1 MHFPGD
7 GPSVSISRAQSGIQ
21 ALEGLLLRYTALV
34 PQPHRQTPLLL
45 ERMARS
51 SAGST
56 AQVTQR
62 VHAASE
68 LTPHL
73 LASPSWGAGSAA
85 TPSAAA
91 EALTG
96 ALSCGALTGR
106 SHAADGWSGGS
117 GSSPAQAPGAF
128 QLGRPLATAHRRQG
142 ARGAAAN
149 HAYSLR
155 ACGHGRGLSGHT
167 FKGEQRKA
175 ALVFQPL
182 VGCRGDAP
190 ARCRFV
196 RATRHQTT
204 CANLL

>member
-1 MHFPGD
+1 MLGSSASMAGLVEQVCRCKGLLHALAQYRSRFACNSRETVLVFRLAE
-7 GPSVSISRAQSGIQ
+7 PSQALQ

-34 PQPHRQTPLLL
+34 PQPHRQTPNLF

-51 SAGST
+51 SVGST

-62 VHAASE
+62 VRAAPE

-128 QLGRPLATAHRRQG
+128 QLGWPLATAHRRQG
-142 ARGAAAN
+142 ARGAAAIYV
-149 HAYSLR
+149 HSLR
-155 ACGHGRGLSGHT
+155 VC
-167 FKGEQRKA
+167 
-175 ALVFQPL
+175 
-182 VGCRGDAP
+182 DAG
-190 ARCRFV
+190 
-196 RATRHQTT
+196 QG
-204 CANLL
+204 